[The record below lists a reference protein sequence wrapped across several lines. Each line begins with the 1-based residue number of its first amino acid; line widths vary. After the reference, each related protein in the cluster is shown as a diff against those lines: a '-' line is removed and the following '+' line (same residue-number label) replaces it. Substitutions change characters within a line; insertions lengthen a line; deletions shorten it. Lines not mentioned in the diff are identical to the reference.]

1 MTTDFN
7 DSFNS
12 AHDANAWSD
21 STSGPFSEER
31 VAATEARVAQTGILE
46 KLAAW
51 RAEDGQTTGRA
62 KHPQISER
70 AILVGLLLLASEH
83 RALWISSLAEVF
95 QYRLTPKSRALLRLP
110 DATDGIA
117 GDFSRPERWCSHTM
131 SAFHRMLARMDPFP
145 HDRSRALTYTEVR
158 AALDEHDSIREGK
171 MKTRLDEFTNGFL
184 QMAFMQQPL
193 DLRRPTSRIDISV
206 GHMFIS
212 SPTSRGFARKTLAAK
227 VAAEAGADPRT
238 LHRGPTDV
246 FAGWDLRDRKNSNSE
261 FAWGWTANIAVRVDS
276 ECPGLRRF
284 PTVAIGATL
293 SLPNVAIAQE
303 TVSLMH
309 AALETGLE
317 PGIVDA
323 DRPYLATAPAEL
335 IHESAFNLGFIPA
348 TNYRADQPV
357 ESLGQRP
364 AFDYES
370 PEWEA
375 FHGHAQT
382 SVEQFHAAVQNPGR
396 ESIGESSR
404 RAVYGFAAAQVFVTI
419 LLTNYNLRTIAA
431 FLHKD

>member
-1 MTTDFN
+1 MTTDLN

-21 STSGPFSEER
+21 RYGDPFSEER
-31 VAATEARVAQTGILE
+31 VAATAARVTQTGILE

-51 RAEDGQTTGRA
+51 SAEDNQATGRA
-62 KHPQISER
+62 GRPLVSER

-95 QYRLTPKSRALLRLP
+95 QYRLTPKSRALLGLP
-110 DATDGIA
+110 TATNGIA
-117 GDFSRPERWCSHTM
+117 GDYSRPERWLSHTKN
-131 SAFHRMLARMDPFP
+131 AFHRMLALMDPFP
-145 HDRSRALTYTEVR
+145 HDRSRALTSTEVQ
-158 AALDEHDSIREGK
+158 AALDGHDSIREGK

-206 GHMFIS
+206 GHIFIE
-212 SPTSRGFARKTLAAK
+212 SPTTTGFSRKTLAAK
-227 VAAEAGADPRT
+227 VAAETGADPRT
-238 LHRGPTDV
+238 LQRGPTDV
-246 FAGWDLRDRKNSNSE
+246 FAGWDFREWKKGDNA
-261 FAWGWTANIAVRVDS
+261 FAWGWMANIAVRVDS
-276 ECPGLRRF
+276 ECTALRRF
-284 PTVAIGATL
+284 PTLAVSATL
-293 SLPNVAIAQE
+293 SMPNVAIAQE
-303 TVSLMH
+303 TVSLMR
-309 AALETGLE
+309 AALDTGLE

-348 TNYRADQPV
+348 TNYRVDQPV